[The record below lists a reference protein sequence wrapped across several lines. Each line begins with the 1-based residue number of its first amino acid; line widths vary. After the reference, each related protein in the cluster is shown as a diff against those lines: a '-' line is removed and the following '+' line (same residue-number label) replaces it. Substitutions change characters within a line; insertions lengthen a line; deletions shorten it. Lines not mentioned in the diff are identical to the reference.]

1 MTSVNHNTIH
11 REIVRRS
18 EELRYLLE
26 QLIAIPSPPGSESE
40 ALEFVRDLL
49 RFMGLATSWIYL
61 ERTGLEKHPAFV
73 PSGARRGRNLLAVWG
88 APKARPGRYP
98 VLFNGHIDVVP
109 PGPDSYWTSPPYQ
122 ATEREGRIYGN
133 GAADMKGGIAC
144 LLYVLWMLIEGGF
157 KPTKPVAVE
166 IVVDEERL
174 GNGTLA
180 NVLAGVSAGQAI
192 FLEPSGCDRIVSG
205 HRGAVV
211 FRISLSGPGSE
222 LCSRGE
228 SPAIASHLVDVFDAL
243 ERWKS
248 ERRQVCAQRLGE
260 HRADRAPLYF
270 GRIDGGHWFSSPLA
284 DIHIDGVLGYVPG
297 ERLEDVKTAFREHL
311 GCVPALGPLMQD
323 NKLAVSLD
331 RGFVEPSVTP
341 PGSALVASLQSAAAT
356 VIGEKPT
363 VEYCENSGCD
373 IRLRRLY
380 DSHCEC
386 VWYGPGGSRCHQS
399 DESVSVEE
407 MVKISQVLA
416 EWIIR
421 ECSR

>member
-1 MTSVNHNTIH
+1 MTSVNNNTIH
-11 REIVRRS
+11 REIVRRT
-18 EELRYLLE
+18 EELRCLLE

-49 RFMGLATSWIYL
+49 RFLGLATSWVHL

-73 PSGARRGRNLLAVWG
+73 PSGARQGRNLLAVWG
-88 APKARPGRYP
+88 APKAKPGRYP

-109 PGPDSYWTSPPYQ
+109 PGADSCWTSPPYQ

-157 KPTKPVAVE
+157 KPRKPVAVE

-180 NVLAGVSAGQAI
+180 NILAGVSAEQAI

-205 HRGAVV
+205 HRGAII
-211 FRISLSGPGSE
+211 FRISLRGQGSE
-222 LCSRGE
+222 LCSRGT
-228 SPAIASHLVDVFDAL
+228 SPTIASHLVDVFDAL

-248 ERRQVCAQRLGE
+248 KRRQMCAERLSKD
-260 HRADRAPLYF
+260 RADRAPLYF
-270 GRIDGGHWFSSPLA
+270 GRIEGGHWFSSPLG
-284 DIHIDGVLGYVPG
+284 DIQIDGVLGYVPG
-297 ERLEDVKTAFREHL
+297 ECFEDVKSAFCEHL
-311 GCVPALGPLMQD
+311 GSMPKLGPLMQD
-323 NKLAVSLD
+323 GKLAISLD

-341 PGSALVASLQSAAAT
+341 PDGALVTSLQSAAAT
-356 VIGEKPT
+356 VLGEEPT
-363 VEYCENSGCD
+363 AECCENSGCD

-380 DSHCEC
+380 DSDCEC

-399 DESVSVEE
+399 DECVSAEE
-407 MVKISQVLA
+407 MVKVSQVLA

-421 ECSR
+421 ECGG